1 MGLKFTR
8 NCEESGMQVE
18 NLKDVLDWTI
28 KFHQQLSS
36 CLADCAKKNDSERAK
51 LLLDYLAQHEQALTK
66 VIIEFEKTTSKNALN
81 TWCYEYLDKHPIM
94 KHKHT
99 DVPFAELNTLQI
111 TETVIHMHQQVITLY
126 RDLAA
131 QTVAS
136 SAHELLEELLSL
148 EVHEA
153 MRMSQSANR
162 LEDM

>member
-1 MGLKFTR
+1 
-8 NCEESGMQVE
+8 MQAE

-28 KFHQQLSS
+28 DFHQQLSL
-36 CLADCAKKNDSERAK
+36 CLADCAKKNESERAK
-51 LLLDYLAQHEQALTK
+51 LLLDYFAQHEQDLTK
-66 VIIEFEKTTSKNALN
+66 VITEFKKTASSNALN

-99 DVPFAELNTLQI
+99 DIPFADLDTLKI

-126 RDLAA
+126 RDLMA
-131 QTVAS
+131 QIVVN

-148 EVHEA
+148 EEHEA
-153 MRMSQSANR
+153 MRMTQSANR